1 MKNPINKR
9 IFRQV
14 RFYPLRFF
22 PIFILIV
29 LVVSFSASFYTAQDS
44 VKTIYYKELK
54 DGKVE
59 DGQFTSINKL
69 DQKTIKNLEKKDIKL
84 YENFSIEVN
93 ESKDKKLRGFINRD
107 KINIGLI
114 HQGRFPKAKNEIA
127 LSNNYANINKIKLND
142 KIKLE
147 GKTFNIVGLVS
158 LPDYSSLLRNR
169 QDLVMDTGYFGVCLF
184 NKEGFDSFD
193 KISAKYTYSY
203 HNINKINKKEQRK
216 KIRKIVEEINKNNF
230 VIDYVIRADNHNIS
244 YLIDDMNGDV
254 PSMTSFMIVLFI
266 ALAFVSAVEIKSLI
280 EKEAPLI
287 GTLLSLGYKKKEIF
301 INYMAM
307 PLFITIIGAL
317 MGNLISYLFI
327 YKKYVNLYYNSFD
340 IAKFQLK
347 LTPRSFIIT
356 SIIPILIYLLIDSI
370 IIYKSLKYKP
380 LDFLRKNFKKPRQK
394 NKFQLEKFNFINKFR
409 IRIISANKLNLTAL
423 FFGIFLANLLL
434 IISLSIKPVFT
445 KYADDMKKSMKYDYT
460 YFVKAED
467 KNIKEEK
474 ASIIEGELVGLDD
487 KNIQIYGV
495 DKTSKY
501 KINSY
506 DYLKDNDVIVS
517 QGFVDKYAL
526 KKGDEF
532 KIREPYKN
540 KVKKLKIKDVDK
552 SVNFF
557 KIFMKRKSLN
567 KLIGKDEKFFNTYMA
582 DEKLNISKDIEVSK
596 IDKKEITKFTK
607 HFLGNF
613 SVFFDVMTVIGVL
626 FFFIITMLISNVI
639 IDKSKTNISYIKTFG
654 FKNKEIT
661 KIYISPI
668 FIFLIIFQILMIPL
682 LNKIIQVFMLI
693 SMSKLDAYI
702 KAQIPI
708 KTYAISV
715 LVSILLFILVQVIQ
729 KIKISRINM
738 VEELKVING

>member
-22 PIFILIV
+22 PIFILIA

-69 DQKTIKNLEKKDIKL
+69 DQKTIKNLEKKDIKI
-84 YENFSIEVN
+84 YENFNIEVN
-93 ESKDKKLRGFINRD
+93 QNKDKKLRGFINRD

-193 KISAKYTYSY
+193 KISVKYTYSY
-203 HNINKINKKEQRK
+203 HNTNKINKKEQRK

-244 YLIDDMNGDV
+244 YVIDDMNGDV

-607 HFLGNF
+607 HFLGSF
-613 SVFFDVMTVIGVL
+613 GVFFDVMTVIGVL
-626 FFFIITMLISNVI
+626 FFFIITMLIPNVI

-668 FIFLIIFQILMIPL
+668 FIFLIIFQILMIPI

>member
-29 LVVSFSASFYTAQDS
+29 LVVAFAASFYTAQDS
-44 VKTIYYKELK
+44 VRTIYYKGLK

-59 DGQFTSINKL
+59 DGEFTAINKL
-69 DQKTIKNLEKKDIKL
+69 DKKTIEILEKNNIKL

-107 KINIGLI
+107 KINIGLL

-127 LSNNYANINKIKLND
+127 LSNNYARINKIKLND

-193 KISAKYTYSY
+193 KIATKYTYSY

-216 KIRKIVEEINKNNF
+216 KIRKIVEEVNKNNL

-254 PSMTSFMIVLFI
+254 PSMTSFMIILFI

-307 PLFITIIGAL
+307 PLFITIIGSL

-340 IAKFQLK
+340 IGKFQLK

-356 SIIPILIYLLIDSI
+356 SIIPILIYLLINSI
-370 IIYKSLKYKP
+370 IIYKCLKYKP
-380 LDFLRKNFKKPRQK
+380 LDFLRKNFKKPRRK
-394 NKFQLEKFNFINKFR
+394 NKFQLEKFDFLNKFR
-409 IRIISANKLNLTAL
+409 IRIILANKLNLTAL

-445 KYADDMKKSMKYDYT
+445 KYADDMEKSMKYDYT

-501 KINSY
+501 KIKSY
-506 DYLKDNDVIVS
+506 DHLKDNDVIVS

-567 KLIGKDEKFFNTYMA
+567 KLIGKYEKFFNTYMA
-582 DEKLNISKDIEVSK
+582 DEKLKISKEIEVSK

-607 HFLGNF
+607 HFLGSF
-613 SVFFDVMTVIGVL
+613 GVFFDVMTVIGVL

-639 IDKSKTNISYIKTFG
+639 IDKSRTNISYIKTFG

-661 KIYISPI
+661 KIYINPI
-668 FIFLIIFQILMIPL
+668 FIFLIIFQILMIPI

-729 KIKISRINM
+729 KIKISKINM